1 MRASLLFVADEMREA
16 RLMPP
21 GDLAEEVLGQL
32 QVSLGALKA
41 DMPEVRD
48 QQGQFRIQVRVLF
61 VPAQEPVDGERAP
74 KVVETGAPTGPGW
87 RDRGARQDVPK

>member
-1 MRASLLFVADEMREA
+1 MPELCLI
-16 RLMPP
+16 PP

-48 QQGQFRIQVRVLF
+48 QQGQFRVQVRVLF

-74 KVVETGAPTGPGW
+74 KIVETGAPAGPGR
-87 RDRGARQDVPK
+87 RDRGPCQDVAK